1 MIEYLLGGTFLPV
14 AMLFVWVIYTDY
26 QINKQH
32 DERQDDE

>member
-14 AMLFVWVIYTDY
+14 DMMFVWVIYTDY

-32 DERQDDE
+32 EERQDDE